1 MDQQAPRSEPTSSG
15 SGDRGG
21 LAPLV
26 ALGGAVVVIIGSF
39 LPWISI
45 VGDSSSGWDLY
56 RDRADAGAGVFVVDH
71 LFDRDWPFLTG
82 LTTLLMGAGL
92 ALLAIVV
99 IALGR
104 RSTQRTYRLP
114 TLVAYPIVAASAL
127 ATLAFGSLNFMS
139 YFGKP
144 AGTDASLELGMVL
157 VQLGFLTAF
166 LAFVVGNST
175 RTAGPQRDDPGG
187 APAPR

>member
-1 MDQQAPRSEPTSSG
+1 MNEQAMRSEPTSSG
-15 SGDRGG
+15 SGSRDAR
-21 LAPLV
+21 AHLV
-26 ALGGAVVVIIGSF
+26 ALGGAVVAIIGSF
-39 LPWISI
+39 LPWLSI
-45 VGDSSSGWDLY
+45 AGDSSSGWDLY
-56 RDRADAGAGVFVVDH
+56 RDRADADAGVFVVDH
-71 LFDRDWPFLTG
+71 LFGRDWPFLTG

-99 IALGR
+99 IALAR

-144 AGTDASLELGMVL
+144 AGTDASLQFGMVL

-166 LAFVVGNST
+166 LAFVVGNSA
-175 RTAGPQRDDPGG
+175 RTAGPQRDDSGG
-187 APAPR
+187 DPSR